1 MPKTGMN
8 DVVFIKSS
16 PDERSCPKDNL
27 PEFAF
32 LGRSNVGKSSL
43 INYISGQNKLART
56 SSQPGR
62 TRLINHFLADNTW
75 YIVDLPGYGYAKI
88 PKEERGK
95 IRNMIEQY
103 LLQRKSLIC
112 LFLLIDCRHAPQPV
126 DLRFMR
132 WLGENLIPFVIC
144 FTKTDKLG
152 SNQLN
157 NAVEKYK
164 VTLLKEWDTL
174 PEIFFTSALKRT
186 GRDEVLRFINKTL
199 KAMH

>member
-1 MPKTGMN
+1 MN